1 LEAIWNLVAQQ
12 KHLPRF
18 TIMAQQGEPQGWVGF
33 LSASGSRKDRRENVG
48 LLFTFWWAIWKVRN
62 DAIFR
67 GLLRS
72 PNHLSRV
79 IIEEIDLYLAA
90 IAMN

>member
-1 LEAIWNLVAQQ
+1 
-12 KHLPRF
+12 
-18 TIMAQQGEPQGWVGF
+18 
-33 LSASGSRKDRRENVG
+33 VG
-48 LLFTFWWAIWKVRN
+48 LLLTFWWGIWKARN